1 MKKLSKGEYIEAL
14 ERLKKSP
21 RDRIG
26 ILGDLGVTAIG
37 AIAGSAAAGSVAG
50 AAGAATL
57 MGSSTAA
64 SILGGIFVTTTPLG
78 WVVGTALVGGAAGY
92 SVSRLVRSGGKS
104 DARKHSYIRELEDT
118 VAERAKEQVSPTVSE
133 VEITAVVNAI
143 EALIRCDKIPQ
154 SYATRLLEAML
165 AQKISANDAF
175 SLLENYDG

>member
-1 MKKLSKGEYIEAL
+1 MGNLSKEEYIEAL

-64 SILGGIFVTTTPLG
+64 SILGGIFVTTTPVG
-78 WVVGTALVGGAAGY
+78 WVVGTALAGGAVGY
-92 SVSRLVRSGGKS
+92 GVSRLVRSGGKS
-104 DARKHSYIRELEDT
+104 DARKHSYIRELEKIAAQRQKNP
-118 VAERAKEQVSPTVSE
+118 VSSAASEAEFAT
-133 VEITAVVNAI
+133 VVNTI
-143 EALIRCDKIPQ
+143 EALIRSEKIPQ
-154 SYATRLLEAML
+154 SHATRLLEAIS
-165 AQKISANDAF
+165 AKKISSNDAF
-175 SLLENYDG
+175 SLLENYQN